1 MNFELPKLPYSYSA
15 LEPTIDAQTM
25 ELHYSKHHQG
35 YVNNLNAALQKHP
48 DVQYTSLEELLK
60 NWDKL
65 PADIMQAVRNNG
77 GGHYNHSLFWTVLAP
92 NATQP
97 QGKLLNAINQSF
109 GDLQSFK
116 TAFEDAG
123 KKQFGSGWV
132 WLVKAPD
139 GTLKITSTPNQDI
152 PFAMGKPIF
161 CVDLWEHS
169 YDLKYQ
175 NRRPDYLSAIWNVV
189 NWQQIEN
196 LYN

>member
-169 YDLKYQ
+169 YYLKYQ